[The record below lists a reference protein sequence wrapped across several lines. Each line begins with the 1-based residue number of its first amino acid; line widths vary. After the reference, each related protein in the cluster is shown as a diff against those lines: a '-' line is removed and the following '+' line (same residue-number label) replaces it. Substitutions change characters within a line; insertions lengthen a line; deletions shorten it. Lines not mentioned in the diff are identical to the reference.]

1 MWVVGPDP
9 LVHILFFLPGDRQPL
24 SHWKAEETEV
34 CVEEGLVQGHC
45 KTYTHTH
52 KET

>member
-1 MWVVGPDP
+1 MWTAGPDP
-9 LVHILFFLPGDRQPL
+9 LVHILFFLPRDKQPP
-24 SHWKAEETEV
+24 SHWKAEETEAWS
-34 CVEEGLVQGHC
+34 EESLVQGHC